1 MLRRFNQNA
10 EAFYSKCFG
19 VFKIRDG
26 EKYFCDRMFCPSFL
40 SVRRKGYV
48 RKNTKYEK
56 YPSKNQKHLTD

>member
-26 EKYFCDRMFCPSFL
+26 EKFFCDRMFCPSCL
-40 SVRRKGYV
+40 SARKKEYG
-48 RKNTKYEK
+48 RK
-56 YPSKNQKHLTD
+56 KHQV